1 MGENQKLECPIEV
14 RKGGGDQRVLGYAKT
29 ESELRQLILDG
40 RTDHFILTFRE
51 DCAERHGRVDIVIW
65 FEGGFDDSD
74 DDSEDTELWFV
85 KKRLP
90 TNQLSQDAEPK
101 MESFGAR
108 RSTVSTEWHPD
119 SYTQAVIYG
128 ALGGILKAC
137 DFTFDEAIS
146 TAFSYFT
153 DTDPPEGIIWEK
165 GLVPHI
171 SYSQFVIIQR
181 HFKDEQTDAV
191 EP

>member
-1 MGENQKLECPIEV
+1 MGKTPKLDCPIEV
-14 RKGGGDQRVLGYAKT
+14 RDGAVGHALLDYANT
-29 ESELRQLILDG
+29 ESELRELLVDG
-40 RTDHFILTFRE
+40 PSDHYILTFRE
-51 DCAERHGRVDIVIW
+51 DCAERHGRVDLRIW

-74 DDSEDTELWFV
+74 DDSEDTELWIV
-85 KKRLP
+85 EKRVP
-90 TNQLSQDAEPK
+90 EDQATQDAETK
-101 MESFGAR
+101 MEIFGAR
-108 RSTVSTEWHPD
+108 RSSVSTEWHPD
-119 SYTQAVIYG
+119 SYTEAVIYG

-137 DFTFDEAIS
+137 DFTFDEAVV
-146 TAFSYFT
+146 TALSYFT
-153 DTDPPEGIIWEK
+153 DTDPPKGIIWEK